1 LTDGTFRK
9 QTYMSRPGIRI
20 LWAEDSIS
28 DILLIK
34 EAFRQA
40 GLKHRINI
48 VNNGVE
54 ALDFLFHRG
63 HYKHAL
69 TPQLLIIDLNMPKKS
84 GREVIE
90 EIKAD
95 PALSKIPL
103 VVLTSSSSDQDVL
116 EGLDSKLSTYM
127 VKPATFEALVE
138 LAKQINNFWL
148 SIQ

>member
-1 LTDGTFRK
+1 
-9 QTYMSRPGIRI
+9 MSKAGIRI

-40 GLKHRINI
+40 GLKYRLNV

-54 ALDFLFHRG
+54 ALDFLFNRG

-69 TPQLLIIDLNMPKKS
+69 APQLLIIDLNMPKKS

-95 PALSKIPL
+95 PALSRIPL
-103 VVLTSSSSDQDVL
+103 VVLTSSNSEQDVL
-116 EGLDSKLSTYM
+116 EGLDLKHSIYL
-127 VKPATFEALVE
+127 VKPATFKALVE

>member
-1 LTDGTFRK
+1 
-9 QTYMSRPGIRI
+9 MSKAGIRI

-40 GLKHRINI
+40 GLKYRLN
-48 VNNGVE
+48 VVSNGVE
-54 ALDFLFHRG
+54 ALDFLFRRARFT
-63 HYKHAL
+63 HAL
-69 TPQLLIIDLNMPKKS
+69 APQLIILDLNMPKKA

-95 PALSKIPL
+95 PVLSRIPI
-103 VVLTSSSSDQDVL
+103 VILTSSSADQSVL
-116 EGLDSKLSTYM
+116 EGIDPKRCTYL

-138 LAKQINNFWL
+138 LAKQINTFWL

>member
-1 LTDGTFRK
+1 
-9 QTYMSRPGIRI
+9 MSKAGIRI

-34 EAFRQA
+34 EAFHQA
-40 GLKHRINI
+40 GLKHRLNI

-54 ALDFLFHRG
+54 AIDFLFRRARFT
-63 HYKHAL
+63 HAL
-69 TPQLLIIDLNMPKKS
+69 RPELIILDLNMPKKS

-95 PALSKIPL
+95 PALSRIPL
-103 VVLTSSSSDQDVL
+103 VVLTSSNSDQDVL
-116 EGLDSKLSTYM
+116 ENLDLKRSTYLI
-127 VKPATFEALVE
+127 KPATFEALVE

-148 SIQ
+148 SVQMSQ

>member
-1 LTDGTFRK
+1 
-9 QTYMSRPGIRI
+9 MSKAGIRI

-40 GLKHRINI
+40 GLKHRLNV

-54 ALDFLFHRG
+54 ALDFLLHRA
-63 HYKHAL
+63 HYTHAL
-69 TPQLLIIDLNMPKKS
+69 APELIILDLNMPKKS

-95 PALSKIPL
+95 PALSRIPL
-103 VVLTSSSSDQDVL
+103 VVLTSSNSDQDVL
-116 EGLDSKLSTYM
+116 ENLDSKRSTYLI
-127 VKPATFEALVE
+127 KPGTFEALVE
-138 LAKQINNFWL
+138 LAKQINSFWL
-148 SIQ
+148 SVQMSQ

>member
-1 LTDGTFRK
+1 MGK
-9 QTYMSRPGIRI
+9 AGIRI

-40 GLKHRINI
+40 GLKHRLNV

-54 ALDFLFHRG
+54 AIDFLFRRARFT
-63 HYKHAL
+63 HAL
-69 TPQLLIIDLNMPKKS
+69 IPELIIIDLNLPKIS
-84 GREVIE
+84 GREVIQ

-95 PALSKIPL
+95 SALSRIPL
-103 VVLTSSSSDQDVL
+103 VVLTSSNSDQDVL
-116 EGLDSKLSTYM
+116 EGLDSKRSKYL

-138 LAKQINNFWL
+138 LAKQINSFWL

>member
-1 LTDGTFRK
+1 MGKT
-9 QTYMSRPGIRI
+9 GIRI

-40 GLKHRINI
+40 GLKHRLNV

-54 ALDFLFHRG
+54 ALDFLFRRAR
-63 HYKHAL
+63 YTHAL
-69 TPQLLIIDLNMPKKS
+69 APQLIILDLNMPKKS
-84 GREVIE
+84 GREVIG

-95 PALSKIPL
+95 SALSRIPI
-103 VVLTSSSSDQDVL
+103 VVLTSSSADQNVL
-116 EGLDSKLSTYM
+116 EGLDPKRCTYL
-127 VKPATFEALVE
+127 VKPTTFEALVE
-138 LAKQINNFWL
+138 LAKQINSFWL

>member
-1 LTDGTFRK
+1 MDK
-9 QTYMSRPGIRI
+9 ESIRI

-40 GLKHRINI
+40 GLKHRIN
-48 VNNGVE
+48 VVSNGEE
-54 ALDFLFHRG
+54 ALDFIFRRSR
-63 HYKHAL
+63 YTHAL
-69 TPQLLIIDLNMPKKS
+69 APEMIILDLNMPKKS

-95 PALSKIPL
+95 PALSCIP
-103 VVLTSSSSDQDVL
+103 VVILTSSSGDQEVL
-116 EGLDSKLSTYM
+116 EGLDPKRCTYL

-138 LAKQINNFWL
+138 LAKQINSFWL

>member
-1 LTDGTFRK
+1 
-9 QTYMSRPGIRI
+9 MSKAGIRI

-40 GLKHRINI
+40 GLKHRLN
-48 VNNGVE
+48 VVSNGVE
-54 ALDFLFHRG
+54 ALDFLFRRARFT
-63 HYKHAL
+63 HAL
-69 TPQLLIIDLNMPKKS
+69 TPELIIIDLNMPKKT
-84 GREVIE
+84 GREVIQ

-103 VVLTSSSSDQDVL
+103 VVLTSSNSDQDVL
-116 EGLDSKLSTYM
+116 EGLDLKHSIYL

-138 LAKQINNFWL
+138 LAKQINSFWL

>member
-1 LTDGTFRK
+1 
-9 QTYMSRPGIRI
+9 MSKAGIRI

-40 GLKHRINI
+40 GLKHRLN
-48 VNNGVE
+48 VVSNGVE
-54 ALDFLFHRG
+54 ALDFLFRRARFT
-63 HYKHAL
+63 HAL
-69 TPQLLIIDLNMPKKS
+69 TPELIIIDLNMPKKT
-84 GREVIE
+84 GREVIQ

-103 VVLTSSSSDQDVL
+103 VVLTSSNSDQDVL
-116 EGLDSKLSTYM
+116 EGLDSKHSIYL

-138 LAKQINNFWL
+138 LAKQINSFWL